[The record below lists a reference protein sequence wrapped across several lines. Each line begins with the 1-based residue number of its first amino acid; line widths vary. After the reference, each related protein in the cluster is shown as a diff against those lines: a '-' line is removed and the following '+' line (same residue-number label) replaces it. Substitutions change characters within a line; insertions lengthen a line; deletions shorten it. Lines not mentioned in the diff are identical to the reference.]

1 MASLLA
7 FSGTRGY
14 LFRRGLDSSSVAVL
28 LVLCF
33 PHVAGI
39 LVALAAVAAIVVGIF
54 EFLLWV
60 DNPVHGLIYLCVAAV
75 AAAVLLFVFDNVR
88 RAKKG
93 AVAAAEEKAS
103 EGEEEEAKLAA
114 PPEPQREEKI
124 SVTFHSREG

>member
-1 MASLLA
+1 M
-7 FSGTRGY
+7 
-14 LFRRGLDSSSVAVL
+14 
-28 LVLCF
+28 
-33 PHVAGI
+33 AGI

-60 DNPVHGLIYLCVAAV
+60 DNPVHGLIYVCVAAV

-93 AVAAAEEKAS
+93 VAAAEEKAS
-103 EGEEEEAKLAA
+103 EEEEEAKLAA

-124 SVTFHSREG
+124 SVAFHSREG

>member
-1 MASLLA
+1 MVWILL
-7 FSGTRGY
+7 
-14 LFRRGLDSSSVAVL
+14 LVAVL

-93 AVAAAEEKAS
+93 VAAAEEKAS
-103 EGEEEEAKLAA
+103 EEEEEAKLAA

-124 SVTFHSREG
+124 SVTFHSRER

>member
-1 MASLLA
+1 MVWILL
-7 FSGTRGY
+7 
-14 LFRRGLDSSSVAVL
+14 LIAVL

-39 LVALAAVAAIVVGIF
+39 LIALAAVAAIVVGIF

-93 AVAAAEEKAS
+93 VAAAEEKAS

>member
-1 MASLLA
+1 MVWILL
-7 FSGTRGY
+7 
-14 LFRRGLDSSSVAVL
+14 LVAVL

-93 AVAAAEEKAS
+93 AVAAAEETAS
-103 EGEEEEAKLAA
+103 EEEEEAKLAA

>member
-1 MASLLA
+1 MVWTLL
-7 FSGTRGY
+7 
-14 LFRRGLDSSSVAVL
+14 LVAVL

-60 DNPVHGLIYLCVAAV
+60 DNPVHGLIYVCVAAV

-93 AVAAAEEKAS
+93 VAAAEEKAS
-103 EGEEEEAKLAA
+103 EEEEEAKLAA

-124 SVTFHSREG
+124 SVAFHSREG

>member
-1 MASLLA
+1 MVWILL
-7 FSGTRGY
+7 
-14 LFRRGLDSSSVAVL
+14 LVAVL

-39 LVALAAVAAIVVGIF
+39 LIALAAVAAIVVGIF

-93 AVAAAEEKAS
+93 VAAAEEKAS
-103 EGEEEEAKLAA
+103 EEEEEAKLAA

>member
-1 MASLLA
+1 MVWILL
-7 FSGTRGY
+7 
-14 LFRRGLDSSSVAVL
+14 LVAVL

-39 LVALAAVAAIVVGIF
+39 LIALAAVAAIVVGIF

-60 DNPVHGLIYLCVAAV
+60 DNPVHGLIYVCVAAV

-93 AVAAAEEKAS
+93 VAAAEEKAS
-103 EGEEEEAKLAA
+103 EEEEEAKLAA

-124 SVTFHSREG
+124 SVAFHSREG

>member
-1 MASLLA
+1 MVWILL
-7 FSGTRGY
+7 
-14 LFRRGLDSSSVAVL
+14 LVAVL

-103 EGEEEEAKLAA
+103 EEEEEEAKLAA

>member
-1 MASLLA
+1 MVWILL
-7 FSGTRGY
+7 
-14 LFRRGLDSSSVAVL
+14 LVAVL

-39 LVALAAVAAIVVGIF
+39 LIALAAVAAIVVGIF

-93 AVAAAEEKAS
+93 VAAAEEKAS
-103 EGEEEEAKLAA
+103 EEDEEAKLDA

-124 SVTFHSREG
+124 SVTFHSRER